1 MKKSNLIIS
10 AIALTI
16 LGVVIV
22 CLTAYKER
30 PEWKAE
36 KKLLRSPVVERQ
48 AIEKM
53 TAFAA
58 RCSQVEELVL
68 ESSVNL
74 RGRVLVTDSSQFS
87 PASNGEVKID
97 TLLESGGK
105 KLTLRIEPKADAQ
118 IIYYDIQL
126 LLPLV
131 NTIRLNNGT
140 LDLETKKQGLH
151 ISVKGESY
159 CNINGF
165 TPAGTQVDI
174 TDLSTLYFLLR
185 STKDSV
191 QIKASGNAIV
201 NTQEEMGKLMQQNG
215 DLILT
220 QNAVIRNN

>member
-22 CLTAYKER
+22 CLTAFKER
-30 PEWKAE
+30 AEWKAE
-36 KKLLRSPVVERQ
+36 KKQQHSQVVEQQ

-74 RGRVLVTDSSQFS
+74 RGRVIVTDSSQFS

-97 TLLESGGK
+97 TLLENGGK
-105 KLTLRIEPKADAQ
+105 KLTIRIEPQVDAQ
-118 IIYYDIQL
+118 IIYYDVQL

-131 NTIRLNNGT
+131 HTIRMNNST
-140 LDLETKKQGLH
+140 LDLETKKPGLH

-174 TDLSTLYFLLR
+174 TDLSTLYFLMR
-185 STKDSV
+185 STADSV

-215 DLILT
+215 RLLLT
-220 QNAVIRNN
+220 QNAIMRNN